1 MANTTCSISPTLSV
15 RLVPPVRPAFDELVV
30 LYVAAR
36 HEVKNEIALAAAIQP
51 ALVRRT
57 AFAVR
62 LLRLAAEKTRAA
74 IWLAVPDVDHAAIV
88 ELRLVGAI
96 HFGDV
101 VMPVATDQPEVVAG
115 VEPAA
120 VMLGEPLADIA
131 RLHDIA
137 LVPELVE
144 PGGTLTGSRERVEH
158 LQRRGFGDP
167 GEIGPVETE
176 RGRRRGDANAVEVGR
191 PTLGGPA
198 PKARVCRDL
207 ELALRRV

>member
-1 MANTTCSISPTLSV
+1 RS
-15 RLVPPVRPAFDELVV
+15 
-30 LYVAAR
+30 
-36 HEVKNEIALAAAIQP
+36 
-51 ALVRRT
+51 
-57 AFAVR
+57 
-62 LLRLAAEKTRAA
+62 LRLAAEKTRAA

-144 PGGTLTGSRERVEH
+144 PGRTPTRS
-158 LQRRGFGDP
+158 
-167 GEIGPVETE
+167 
-176 RGRRRGDANAVEVGR
+176 RGRRGQLQR
-191 PTLGGPA
+191 PGIPGPGETG
-198 PKARVCRDL
+198 PG
-207 ELALRRV
+207 ENE

>member
-1 MANTTCSISPTLSV
+1 
-15 RLVPPVRPAFDELVV
+15 LVV

-62 LLRLAAEKTRAA
+62 ILRLAAEKTRAA

-115 VEPAA
+115 VETAG
-120 VMLGEPLADIA
+120 VMLGEPLADHA
-131 RLHDIA
+131 RLPHIP
-137 LVPELVE
+137 LGPEPLQARGTPTRRPGQSE
-144 PGGTLTGSRERVEH
+144 PSP
-158 LQRRGFGDP
+158 RRGF
-167 GEIGPVETE
+167 
-176 RGRRRGDANAVEVGR
+176 
-191 PTLGGPA
+191 
-198 PKARVCRDL
+198 
-207 ELALRRV
+207 